1 MRQHMVETLEEMV
14 ELDER
19 LVVLLADISA
29 SRFRPPQRVI
39 NLGIMEQTF
48 ISVAA
53 GLAIE
58 GFIPIAHTFV
68 PFLVE
73 RPLEQLKDDFC
84 YQELGGNFISTGAS
98 YDYGIEGMTHQGPG
112 DIQILRSL
120 PGMQIVVPGTAL
132 EFAQLFRQ
140 AYANGAPTYYRLSE
154 RSNTGE
160 QAVEFGKLQV
170 IKRGSAAT

>member
-84 YQELGGNFISTGAS
+84 YQELGGNFISTGSS
-98 YDYGIEGMTHQGPG
+98 YDSSRYGMTHHGPG
-112 DIQILRSL
+112 DIQALLGL
-120 PGMQIVVPGTAL
+120 PGMQITVPGTAQ
-132 EFAQLFRQ
+132 EFERLFRQ
-140 AYANGAPTYYRLSE
+140 TYANGSPTYFR
-154 RSNTGE
+154 
-160 QAVEFGKLQV
+160 
-170 IKRGSAAT
+170 